1 MRVIA
6 PGDPEIRM
14 THHISPAQVSSIL
27 ALKAERNKRYGPTR
41 HTETVDELP
50 EKVRGSEAIPAV
62 IRAILRQ
69 MDEGRSLEELRKA
82 RLLDIASWRFKL
94 G

>member
-6 PGDPEIRM
+6 PGDPEVRM
-14 THHISPAQVSSIL
+14 THYISPAQVSSIL
-27 ALKAERNKRYGPTR
+27 KLQAERTKRYGPTR

-62 IRAILRQ
+62 IRALLRQ
-69 MDEGRSLEELRKA
+69 LDEGRSIEDLRKA
-82 RLLDIASWRFKL
+82 RLLEIASWRFEL